1 MQEQLLPKKESV
13 VFELKLTLTNISLV
27 SFSNHCQNG
36 SISRI
41 QCSKLFA
48 RLCINKFIVDEQLK
62 NHPYNRMNKECK
74 YDSFFL
80 YHTIDTWQFYLGKK
94 DFLFWI
100 CHYFVFP
107 FASSLKS
114 RDRWRILNLNSNV
127 NLNQRFRRCSNT
139 LILLE
144 EAYTRLNLLRIT
156 LFKCIFINRCSAYI
170 WYELLIISLP

>member
-74 YDSFFL
+74 YDSFFCTTPL
-80 YHTIDTWQFYLGKK
+80 TLDSFTLVKRISCFG
-94 DFLFWI
+94 FAIILF
-100 CHYFVFP
+100 FP
-107 FASSLKS
+107 
-114 RDRWRILNLNSNV
+114 
-127 NLNQRFRRCSNT
+127 
-139 LILLE
+139 LL
-144 EAYTRLNLLRIT
+144 LL
-156 LFKCIFINRCSAYI
+156 
-170 WYELLIISLP
+170 